1 MSGASSPSVYPAT
14 ASTVGQAVQPPPRV
28 VKANMSAAVATLLQG
43 RLKLDWSRRASS
55 VRNIARDTT
64 TSIGV
69 PLVMFVLDTA
79 ADRAAL
85 AAAAVVESGA
95 RVMMFWRLLLLQLV
109 AARVAC
115 RKD

>member
-1 MSGASSPSVYPAT
+1 
-14 ASTVGQAVQPPPRV
+14 
-28 VKANMSAAVATLLQG
+28 
-43 RLKLDWSRRASS
+43 
-55 VRNIARDTT
+55 
-64 TSIGV
+64 
-69 PLVMFVLDTA
+69 MFVLDTA

-115 RKD
+115 RKEWGRLKKTCFGHH